1 MRKVALIGTALV
13 FGLTSTAWAGAKD
26 KSSNTLVDI
35 DDEGTIDNTT
45 AKTKIKSKG
54 CTLQIQATVNLPDG
68 EIVICV
74 AEADVQQTGGLMSP
88 LGGNGAVV
96 VGEAKA
102 GKLKIKADLTEVQI
116 LGQACGALDVIQ
128 YNGGVRCFRD
138 DATYRGDANIP
149 GSWRA
154 DCADEVGPLA
164 STLPSE
170 SELKA
175 NSGQP
180 VIPGICQITGGGR
193 LEGPASDLIA
203 VQGGRVGLE

>member
-26 KSSNTLVDI
+26 KSSNTLVDV
-35 DDEGTIDNTT
+35 DGEGTINNTT

-54 CTLQIQATVNLPDG
+54 CTLQIQATVGLPDG

-74 AEADVQQTGGLMSP
+74 AEADVLQTAGLTS

-116 LGQACGALDVIQ
+116 AGQACGQLDVIQ
-128 YNGGVRCFRD
+128 QNGNVRCFRD

-154 DCADEVGPLA
+154 DCADEVAPLA
-164 STLPSE
+164 STTVSE

-175 NSGQP
+175 NAGVP
-180 VIPGICQITGGGR
+180 VIPGICQILGGGR
-193 LEGPASDLIA
+193 LEGPASDRIA
-203 VQGGRVGLE
+203 VQGGRIGLE